1 MKIWSAALALICLLG
16 LHAAPAAA
24 FTEIEVRQDRDGA
37 GPSHIFHLHDGVL
50 AVVDPLDGTV
60 SAYADRHGTPLRSAS
75 LPVGFRPWR
84 LVRLPGSVAIIS
96 EDGRSRIEIGRDQTA
111 WPREFEPIEHHAGD
125 ATYRVPPLVRVPSGV
140 LLLPFRGAGALRI
153 RAIGPYYVASAR
165 ELERFGDGRRY
176 ALWKEFYMSEPPPG
190 EADERRV
197 KVNVYVGRFE
207 RDGTLSGIATLP
219 IAVMS
224 RVGFD
229 YASIL
234 PDGTI
239 ALLASI
245 VTDGKPGPFKIYDL
259 AFQAP
264 SPYLAALQK
273 VVGRPRHWAHAPA
286 SADIFPAVEPQ
297 PVAIATAWVGR
308 GSGADTTDD
317 GAPSRSQMRREM
329 DAYRDHRWTLS
340 EANRRNPCSAL
351 VVPGLEF
358 ECRNHQRFVV
368 PAEQLR
374 LRTPVAMRGMPYD
387 WGGNDSLERFDDKIK
402 RGFVAGNIGGT
413 FWSAGSRR
421 VTAGVDCSGLV
432 SNVWHLDHH
441 AGTSE
446 LPDLT
451 QPVAQLHHMH
461 IGDVLLLPDHHVAL
475 YREQVDLD
483 GASIG
488 IRVTE
493 AASRCGAV
501 CDSVYEIDHFEDYM
515 LRRFKT
521 KQ

>member
-1 MKIWSAALALICLLG
+1 MKIWSAALALVCLLG

-60 SAYADRHGTPLRSAS
+60 SAYADRQGTPLRSAS

-84 LVRLPGSVAIIS
+84 LVRLSGSVAIIS
-96 EDGRSRIEIGRDQTA
+96 EDGRSRIEVGRDQTA
-111 WPREFEPIEHHAGD
+111 WPREFELIEHHPGD
-125 ATYRVPPLVRVPSGV
+125 AAYRAPPLARVPSGV
-140 LLLPFRGAGALRI
+140 LLQPLRGAGALRI
-153 RAIGPYYVASAR
+153 PAIGPYYVASAR

-176 ALWKEFYMSEPPPG
+176 VLWKEFYMSEPPPG

-207 RDGTLSGIATLP
+207 RDGTLSGIAALP

-259 AFQAP
+259 AFQTP
-264 SPYLAALQK
+264 SPYLVALQK
-273 VVGRPRHWAHAPA
+273 AAGAPRHWATAPA
-286 SADIFPAVEPQ
+286 PADIFPVTEAK
-297 PVAIATAWVGR
+297 PVAIATAWAGR

-317 GAPSRSQMRREM
+317 KPPARSQMRREM
-329 DAYRDHRWTLS
+329 DAYRDHRWTLG

-358 ECRNHQRFVV
+358 ECRNNQRFVV

-374 LRTPVAMRGMPYD
+374 LRTPVAMRGVPYD

-441 AGTSE
+441 AGTYE
-446 LPDLT
+446 LPELT
-451 QPVAQLHHMH
+451 QPVDQLHHMH
-461 IGDVLLLPDHHVAL
+461 IGDLLLLPDHHVAL

-493 AASRCGAV
+493 AGSRCGAV